1 MPDVDSFEALTD
13 GVMVRVRPRF
23 LDDESSPENHRY
35 IWAYTVVIE
44 NRGGRTLQLMTRYWR
59 ITDCEGR
66 TQEVEGVGVVGQT
79 PVLRPGE
86 RFEYTSGAPL
96 AAPSGVMQG
105 IYQLE
110 DDLGGVVEARIPLF
124 ALDSPYDTR
133 NPS

>member
-1 MPDVDSFEALTD
+1 MIERDAFVAETD
-13 GVMVRVRPRF
+13 GVIVRVHPRF
-23 LDDESSPENHRY
+23 LDEESSPQNDRY

-44 NRGGRTLQLMTRYWR
+44 NHGRKTLQLMTRHWR

-105 IYQLE
+105 SYQLE
-110 DDLGGVVEARIPLF
+110 DDLGGVVVARIPLF
-124 ALDSPYDTR
+124 ALDSPYDIRT
-133 NPS
+133 PS